1 MKPVVLVGHRHLCP
15 LHGEGTVISGAAN
28 ATVNG
33 RAIARMGDELSC
45 GEVIETG
52 AAYTLIEGSP
62 AARQGDKT
70 SHGGVLIE
78 GDPAWLIE

>member
-1 MKPVVLVGHRHLCP
+1 MVTARVDHRHLCP
-15 LHGEGTVISGAAN
+15 FHGEGTVISGAGSAV
-28 ATVNG
+28 VNG
-33 RAIARMGDELSC
+33 RAIVRIGDELSY
-45 GEVIETG
+45 GAIIEIG

>member
-15 LHGEGTVISGAAN
+15 LHGEGTVISGAGSA
-28 ATVNG
+28 AVNG
-33 RAIARMGDELSC
+33 RAIARIGDELSC
-45 GEVIETG
+45 GAVIETG
-52 AAYTLIEGSP
+52 AAHTLIEGSP

-70 SHGGVLIE
+70 SHGGTLIE